1 MSRHTKT
8 LLPTTARLLQPQIQ
22 EDQHE
27 TMLSNQER
35 QAKFYYR
42 GARTLSDLKPGDT
55 VRMYHVLSRTKD
67 QELLKAV
74 LKSKV
79 GSRSYNVVTEDGRK
93 FLRNRVHL
101 RKPEEAHQPSRE
113 TTTLTNEFKKST
125 PHIQS
130 CHQ

>member
-1 MSRHTKT
+1 MSRHIKT

-22 EDQHE
+22 DDQHE

-35 QAKFYYR
+35 QAKYYDR

-67 QELLKAV
+67 QELLRTV

-79 GSRSYNVVTEDGRK
+79 GSRSYNVVTEDGQK
-93 FLRNRVHL
+93 LLRNRVHL
-101 RKPEEAHQPSRE
+101 RKPEEAYQPSRE
-113 TTTLTNEFKKST
+113 TTTPTNEFKKST